1 MTASHP
7 QVASSDVDRPLRSVF
22 GLARIH
28 RHHGI
33 APLVARTLSGL
44 VLLLHGLQKIVDG
57 TDGTSGFAAFLQH
70 QLDLPAPALMAWVVA
85 LLEAVGGALL
95 LIGLVS
101 RLTAALLTVQLGIAI
116 ALVIEDVGFFT
127 PETGPASGSGADFPL
142 VVIAALLVV
151 VLAGPGPLAVD
162 RVIGLE
168 RGDAPAG
175 PRPARDGEA
184 SRPAIAQPSGGRAAA
199 AGGLIGGVV
208 GAAMSAL
215 VNYTAVGMPSGVGA
229 NTANHAV
236 SGLISGFLAGFV
248 GILMHQRRSSAP
260 PATSTTAHEVS
271 GS

>member
-1 MTASHP
+1 MTASHS
-7 QVASSDVDRPLRSVF
+7 QVAAADADRPLRSVF

-28 RHHGI
+28 RQHGI

-57 TDGTSGFAAFLQH
+57 TYGFAAFLQH
-70 QLDLPAPALMAWVVA
+70 QLDVPAPALTAWVVA
-85 LLEAVGGALL
+85 LLETAGGALL

-101 RLTAALLTVQLGIAI
+101 RLTAALLIVHLGIAI
-116 ALVIEDVGFFT
+116 ALVNGDVGFFT
-127 PETGPASGSGADFPL
+127 PVSGPASGSGAEFPL
-142 VVIAALLVV
+142 MVIAALLVV

-168 RGDAPAG
+168 RGAGTAG
-175 PRPARDGEA
+175 PRPAGGGEA
-184 SRPAIAQPSGGRAAA
+184 SRPTLAQPPVVRAAA
-199 AGGLIGGVV
+199 VGGLIGGAV

-215 VNYTAVGMPSGVGA
+215 VNYTAVGMPSGVGT

-248 GILMHQRRSSAP
+248 GILMYQRRSSAP
-260 PATSTTAHEVS
+260 EAPSTTAHEVS